1 MSMKNLYLPIT
12 VDHIARVEGKG
23 GVEIVVGDDGVKEVK
38 LNIIEGPR
46 FFEAITIG
54 KKLEEAL
61 AVYPRI
67 CSFCSASHKLTA
79 VEAAEKALGFT
90 PREEIQALREVLYIG
105 DTIESHALHLYLLVL
120 PDYLGYSSPLKMVE
134 EYKKEIGIALELK
147 NLGSWIMDELG
158 SRAIHQENAVL
169 GGFGK
174 LPGKATFEAMKRRL
188 QEALPKAEYTFDLFA
203 KLEQYEEV
211 EGPVTHLAVK
221 PRNDTYGIY
230 GDYIK
235 ASDGNEFP
243 SEDYKKHIKEFVVEH
258 SFAKH
263 SHYKGKPFMVGAIS
277 RVVNNAGTLY
287 GKAKELYESHK
298 DLLRPTN
305 PFANNLAQALELVY
319 FTERAIDLID
329 EALAK
334 WPVKPR
340 DEVEIK
346 DGFGVSTTEAP
357 RGILVYALEVKDG
370 RIAYADIITPTAF
383 NLAMMEQH
391 VRMMAEKHYNDEPER
406 LKLLAEMVVR
416 AYDPCISCSVHV
428 ARL

>member
-1 MSMKNLYLPIT
+1 MKNLYLPIT

-23 GVEIVVGDDGVKEVK
+23 GVEIIVGEDGVKEVK

-54 KKLEEAL
+54 KKLDEAL

-67 CSFCSASHKLTA
+67 CSFCSAAHKLTA
-79 VEAAEKALGFT
+79 VEAAEKAIGFT

-105 DTIESHALHLYLLVL
+105 DMIESHALHLYLLVL
-120 PDYLGYSSPLKMVE
+120 PDYLGYSSPLKMVD

-147 NLGSWIMDELG
+147 NLGSWMMDELG

-174 LPGKATFEAMKRRL
+174 LPDKATLELMKKRL
-188 QEALPKAEYTFDLFA
+188 SEALPKAEYTFELFA
-203 KLEQYEEV
+203 KLEQYAEV
-211 EGPVTHLAVK
+211 EGPIIHMAVK
-221 PRNDTYGIY
+221 PRGGVYGIY
-230 GDYIK
+230 GDAISV
-235 ASDGNEFP
+235 SDGFEFP
-243 SEDYKKHIKEFVVEH
+243 SEDYKKHIVERVVEH

-263 SHYKGKPFMVGAIS
+263 SFYREKPFMVGALP
-277 RVVNNAGTLY
+277 RLVNNAETLY
-287 GKAKELYESHK
+287 GRAKELYESHR
-298 DLLRPTN
+298 DLLRSTN

-319 FTERAIDLID
+319 FIERGIDLID

-334 WPVKPR
+334 WLIRPK
-340 DEVEIK
+340 DEVEIR

-357 RGILVYALEVKDG
+357 RGILVYALGIKD
-370 RIAYADIITPTAF
+370 RRVAYADIITPTAF
-383 NLAMMEQH
+383 NLAMMEVH
-391 VRMMAEKHYNDEPER
+391 VRMMAEKHYNDDPER
-406 LKLLAEMVVR
+406 LKYLTEMVVR

>member
-1 MSMKNLYLPIT
+1 MKNLYLPIT

-23 GVEIVVGDDGVKEVK
+23 GVEIVVGEDGVKEVK

-46 FFEAITIG
+46 FFEAITVG

-67 CSFCSASHKLTA
+67 CSFCSAAHKLTA

-105 DTIESHALHLYLLVL
+105 DMIESHALHLYLLVL
-120 PDYLGYSSPLKMVE
+120 PDYLGYPGPLHMVE
-134 EYKKEIGIALELK
+134 KYKREIGIALELK
-147 NLGSWIMDELG
+147 NLGSWMMEVLG
-158 SRAIHQENAVL
+158 SRAIHQENVVL

-174 LPGKATFEAMKRRL
+174 LPGKETLERMKERL
-188 QEALPKAEYTFDLFA
+188 KDALPKAEYTFELFS
-203 KLEQYEEV
+203 KLEQYGEV
-211 EGPVTHLAVK
+211 EGPITHLAVK
-221 PRNDTYGIY
+221 PRRDVYGIY
-230 GDYIK
+230 GDYIR
-235 ASDGNEFP
+235 ASDGFEFP
-243 SEDYKKHIKEFVVEH
+243 SEEYKRHIREFVVEH

-263 SHYKGKPFMVGAIS
+263 SHYREKPFMVGAIS
-277 RVVNNAGTLY
+277 RVVNNSNLLY

-319 FTERAIDLID
+319 FIERGIDLID

-334 WPVKPR
+334 WPIRPR
-340 DEVEIK
+340 DEVEIR

-370 RIAYADIITPTAF
+370 KVAYADIITPTAF
-383 NLAMMEQH
+383 NLAMMEVH
-391 VRMMAEKHYNDEPER
+391 VRMMAEKHYNEPER
-406 LKLLAEMVVR
+406 LKYLTEMVVR

-428 ARL
+428 AKL

>member
-1 MSMKNLYLPIT
+1 MYIPIT

-23 GVEIVVGDDGVKEVK
+23 GIEIVTSEEGIKEVK

-61 AVYPRI
+61 AIYPRV

-79 VEAAEKALGFT
+79 LEAAEKAIGFT
-90 PREEIQALREVLYIG
+90 PRPEIQELRELLYMG

-120 PDYLGYSSPLKMVE
+120 PDYLGYSSPLAMVDK
-134 EYKKEIGIALELK
+134 YKKEIEYAMALK
-147 NLGSWIMDELG
+147 NIGSKIMDYLG

-174 LPGKATFEAMKRRL
+174 LPTKAQFEELKREL
-188 QEALPKAEYTFDLFA
+188 KEALPLAEYTVELFS

-211 EGPVTHLAVK
+211 TDDEMVHMAVK
-221 PRNDTYGIY
+221 PRNDVYGIY

-235 ASDGNEFP
+235 VSDGFEFP
-243 SEDYKKHIKEFVVEH
+243 VEDYKKHIVEKVVEH

-263 SHYKGKPFMVGAIS
+263 SFYKGKPFMVGAIS
-277 RVVNNAGTLY
+277 RIVNNADLLY
-287 GKAKELYESHK
+287 GKAKELYTQYK
-298 DLLRPTN
+298 DLLRYN
-305 PFANNLAQALELVY
+305 NCFANNFAQAIEVVY
-319 FTERAIDLID
+319 FIERAIDIID
-329 EALAK
+329 DTLAK
-334 WPVKPR
+334 WPVKER

-346 DGFGVSTTEAP
+346 DGFGVSITEAP
-357 RGILVYALEVKDG
+357 RGLLVYALEVRGG
-370 RIAYADIITPTAF
+370 RVNYADIITPTAM
-383 NLAMMEQH
+383 NLAIMERH
-391 VRMMAEKHYNDEPER
+391 VRMMAENHWQDDPER
-406 LKLLAEMVVR
+406 LKLLAEMTVR

-428 ARL
+428 VRL

>member
-1 MSMKNLYLPIT
+1 MSRVYLPIT

-23 GVEIVVGDDGVKEVK
+23 GVEIVVGDGGVREVR

-54 KKLEEAL
+54 KKLDEAL

-67 CSFCSASHKLTA
+67 CSFCSAAHKLTA
-79 VEAAEKALGFT
+79 VEAAEKAVGFT
-90 PREEIQALREVLYIG
+90 PREEIQTLREVLYIG
-105 DTIESHALHLYLLVL
+105 DMIESHALHLYLLVL
-120 PDYLGYSSPLKMVE
+120 PDYLGYSGPLHMVE
-134 EYKKEIGIALELK
+134 EYRKEIGIALELK
-147 NLGSWIMDELG
+147 NLGSWMMDELG
-158 SRAIHQENAVL
+158 SRAIHQENAVM
-169 GGFGK
+169 GGFGR
-174 LPGKATFEAMKRRL
+174 LPAKATLETMKRRL
-188 QEALPKAEYTFDLFA
+188 KEALPKAEYTFELFT

-211 EGPVTHLAVK
+211 EGPITHLAVK
-221 PRNDTYGIY
+221 PRGNAYGIY

-243 SEDYKKHIKEFVVEH
+243 SEDYKKHIEEFVVEH

-263 SHYKGKPFMVGAIS
+263 SHYHGKPFMVGAIS
-277 RVVNNAGTLY
+277 RLANNASLLY

-340 DEVEIK
+340 DGVEIR

-357 RGILVYALEVKDG
+357 RGILVYALRVENG
-370 RIAYADIITPTAF
+370 RVAYADIITPTAF
-383 NLAMMEQH
+383 NLAMMEGH
-391 VRMMAEKHYNDEPER
+391 VRMMAEKHYNDDPER
-406 LKLLAEMVVR
+406 LKLLVEMVVR

>member
-1 MSMKNLYLPIT
+1 MKNVYLPIT
-12 VDHIARVEGKG
+12 IDHIARVEGKG

-46 FFEAITIG
+46 FFEAISLG
-54 KKLEEAL
+54 KKVDEAL
-61 AVYPRI
+61 AIYPRI
-67 CSFCSASHKLTA
+67 CSFCSVAHKLTA
-79 VEAAEKALGFT
+79 VEAAEKAVGFT

-105 DTIESHALHLYLLVL
+105 DMIESHALHLYLLVL
-120 PDYLGYSSPLKMVE
+120 PDYLGYSGPLHMVE
-134 EYKKEIGIALELK
+134 EYKKEISIALDLK
-147 NLGSWIMDELG
+147 NLGSWMMDELG
-158 SRAIHQENAVL
+158 SRAIHQENAIM

-174 LPGKATFEAMKRRL
+174 LPDKSVLETMKKRL
-188 QEALPKAEYTFDLFA
+188 KEALPKAEYTFELFT

-211 EGPVTHLAVK
+211 EGPITHIAVK
-221 PRNDTYGIY
+221 PRNDVYGIY
-230 GDYIK
+230 GDYLK

-243 SEDYKKHIKEFVVEH
+243 SEEYKEHIKEFVVEH

-263 SHYKGKPFMVGAIS
+263 SVYREKPFMVGAIS
-277 RVVNNAGTLY
+277 RLVNNASLLY
-287 GKAKELYESHK
+287 GKAKELYEAHK
-298 DLLRPTN
+298 DLLRATN

-334 WPVKPR
+334 WPIKAR
-340 DEVEIK
+340 DEVEIR

-357 RGILVYALEVKDG
+357 RGVLVYALNVENG
-370 RIAYADIITPTAF
+370 RVSYADIITPTAF

-391 VRMMAEKHYNDEPER
+391 VRMMAEKHYNDDPEK
-406 LKLLAEMVVR
+406 LKLLTEMVVR